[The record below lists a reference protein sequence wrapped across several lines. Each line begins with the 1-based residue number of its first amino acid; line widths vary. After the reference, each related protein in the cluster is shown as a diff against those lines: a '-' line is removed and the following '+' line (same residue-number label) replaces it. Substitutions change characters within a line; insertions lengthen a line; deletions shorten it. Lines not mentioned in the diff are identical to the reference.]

1 MIFDSDI
8 TTHSSPDQMH
18 GHRHKRAYV
27 ALVLE
32 GGYRE
37 LSADG
42 AWSLEPGD
50 VVVHPPYHFHANSFN
65 GRTNVLNLR
74 VPEALSDEEEFRSY
88 SVMRPACDHHL
99 LRAGDVAA
107 VREVLHQAEEVA
119 PGEPCDWVDS
129 MARDLATDFS
139 ARIKDLAQT
148 YSVTMEHASR
158 RFRQRYLMTPST
170 LRSERRFRHALT
182 LLQRT
187 KHSLSEIAHM
197 AGYSDQPHF
206 SRSCQRI
213 TGFSPGKL
221 RGRSC

>member
-1 MIFDSDI
+1 MIFESDI
-8 TTHSSPDQMH
+8 TTHSAPDELH
-18 GHRHKRAYV
+18 GHRHRRAYV

-50 VVVHPPYHFHANSFN
+50 VVVHPPYHFHANSFE
-65 GRTNVLNLR
+65 GKTDVLNLR
-74 VPEALSDEEEFRSY
+74 VPEALSDEEDFRSY
-88 SVMRPACDHHL
+88 SVMRPACGHDL
-99 LRAGDVAA
+99 LGAGDIAA
-107 VREVLHQAEEVA
+107 VREVLHKAANV
-119 PGEPCDWVDS
+119 PPSKPCDWVDS
-129 MARDLATDFS
+129 MARDLAANFS

-182 LLQRT
+182 LLQCTR
-187 KHSLSEIAHM
+187 HSLGEIAYL

-206 SRSCQRI
+206 SRSCQHI
-213 TGFSPGKL
+213 TGLSPGKL
-221 RGRSC
+221 RGKIH

>member
-1 MIFDSDI
+1 M
-8 TTHSSPDQMH
+8 
-18 GHRHKRAYV
+18 
-27 ALVLE
+27 
-32 GGYRE
+32 
-37 LSADG
+37 
-42 AWSLEPGD
+42 
-50 VVVHPPYHFHANSFN
+50 
-65 GRTNVLNLR
+65 LR
-74 VPEALSDEEEFRSY
+74 DDFA
-88 SVMRPACDHHL
+88 SV
-99 LRAGDVAA
+99 
-107 VREVLHQAEEVA
+107 
-119 PGEPCDWVDS
+119 
-129 MARDLATDFS
+129 
-139 ARIKDLAQT
+139 KDLAQT